1 MDTHLFHSF
10 SNCEKTWVS
19 QKKVCV
25 PKSVGVHKLGGKK
38 KRSVSFQNTD
48 RFEENTVLVVCLDG
62 ADFDFRAVVQARQV
76 EWRGIDKWC
85 VVNH

>member
-1 MDTHLFHSF
+1 MG
-10 SNCEKTWVS
+10 VS
-19 QKKVCV
+19 KKGVC
-25 PKSVGVHKLGGKK
+25 PKKCGCPQIGVQK

>member
-1 MDTHLFHSF
+1 MG
-10 SNCEKTWVS
+10 VS
-19 QKKVCV
+19 KKVCV